1 MSQLDETYGAAVA
14 AIRTRVLAYVTAL
27 FGTDA
32 ISDAGVE
39 DFVAQILPM
48 IAAGQQQTAALTDA
62 YLTQVLATE
71 FGERIVAGPVIDT
84 RNGLRGTDMAVV
96 YGRPANTVR
105 YVLSQGKPIAQ
116 ALAEGEQRLTKMV
129 ASDMQI
135 AKTTQARTTLR
146 RSTVDGYQRVLR
158 GSHNCAKCI
167 VASTRFYHKEDLLPM
182 HPGCD
187 CGVKPARKPRGGVVL
202 HEDRLKAVH
211 DLVDTSGLLP
221 VNPSAKDYQHL
232 LVTHEH
238 GELGPI
244 LSLRG
249 EHFRTEA
256 QALRDESKA
265 STAERLLPG
274 LESSLTNLR
283 AKGLT
288 DDSPQVTFHVNQ
300 IAKLRNDLAP

>member
-1 MSQLDETYGAAVA
+1 MSPLDDTYGAAVA
-14 AIRTRVLAYVTAL
+14 AIRARVQAYVTAL
-27 FGTDA
+27 FGADA
-32 ISDAGVE
+32 ISDAGVQ

-96 YGRPANTVR
+96 YARPTNTVR
-105 YVLSQGKPIAQ
+105 YLLSEGKPIAL
-116 ALAEGEQRLTKMV
+116 ALAEGAQRLSKMV

-135 AKTTQARTTLR
+135 AKTNQARTTLR
-146 RSTVDGYQRVLR
+146 RSTIDGYQRVTR
-158 GSHNCAKCI
+158 GSHSCAKCI
-167 VASTRFYHKEDLLPM
+167 VASTRFYFKEDLLPL

-187 CGVKPARKPRGGVVL
+187 CGVKPARKPRGGVL
-202 HEDRLKAVH
+202 NEDRLKAVH

-221 VNPSAKDYQHL
+221 ANPSAKDYQHL

-238 GELGPI
+238 GELGPV
-244 LSLRG
+244 LTLRG

-256 QALRDESKA
+256 QALRDETSQTKA
-265 STAERLLPG
+265 SRLLPG

-283 AKGLT
+283 AKGVSE
-288 DDSPQVTFHVNQ
+288 DSPQVAYHLTQ
-300 IAKLRNDLAP
+300 IAKLRNDLAA